1 MPQDKFPKSD
11 TELTKAELNLP
22 EAQPLP
28 PSADGSISRE
38 DALSNAFLYSA
49 TQVTT
54 ALQSHPDSGLSENEI
69 KKRLEEFGPNQL
81 DGGDEISRLK
91 ILIAQVANAM
101 TLGELQRCGMS

>member
-1 MPQDKFPKSD
+1 MD
-11 TELTKAELNLP
+11 
-22 EAQPLP
+22 
-28 PSADGSISRE
+28 PSLE

-81 DGGDEISRLK
+81 DGEMRSRDSRFSSLK
-91 ILIAQVANAM
+91 LL
-101 TLGELQRCGMS
+101 TL